1 MPAGKLNLYI
11 EKGAT
16 WHHTLYW
23 QIGEPPVA
31 VDLDGFTA
39 RMKIRVPGPNG
50 GGTEIVELTTEN
62 DRIALETDA
71 EAGRIDLH
79 IDADDTTP
87 LLGTTGVY
95 DLELVN
101 GEEVTRLVEGSVT
114 LSPEATRTP

>member
-1 MPAGKLNLYI
+1 MPAGKLDLYI

-16 WHHTLYW
+16 WDHTLYW

-31 VDLDGFTA
+31 VDLTGFTA
-39 RMKIRVPGPNG
+39 RMKIRAPGPNG
-50 GGTEIVELTTEN
+50 GTTQIIELTTEN

-79 IDADDTTP
+79 IDADDTEA
-87 LLGTTGVY
+87 LLGATGLY

-101 GEEVTRLVEGSVT
+101 GEEVTRLVQGVVT
-114 LSPEATRTP
+114 LSPESTRPP